1 MRLIY
6 NIWMGFL
13 RFKCY
18 ILYISAI
25 LRRPFCDR
33 RLRSIA
39 GGKFVFT
46 VMICNNV
53 DVIHV
58 FFVL

>member
-1 MRLIY
+1 MQLIY

-13 RFKCY
+13 RFKCH
-18 ILYISAI
+18 ILYILAI
-25 LRRPFCDR
+25 LRHPFCDR

-39 GGKFVFT
+39 VGKFVFT

>member
-1 MRLIY
+1 MQLIY

-53 DVIHV
+53 DVIQT
-58 FFVL
+58 